1 MGITKRSLLL
11 ALFLCLLLVVSTQAQ
26 TLEQPVLTTTCGQ
39 SPGALMARQLAM
51 REGLQIVQDDLATAD
66 LLREKY
72 EAGEGF
78 KTLIITMGTSGKG
91 LGAAGID
98 MDFEEK
104 RIMALIAEAKRQGMV
119 IIGVHI
125 EGEER
130 RVDAADERS
139 IEIVAPES
147 DILIVRTDSNKD
159 NFFTKLAEE
168 KNIPLYVVEKS
179 LQMAEPLREL
189 FGLE

>member
-1 MGITKRSLLL
+1 M

-39 SPGALMARQLAM
+39 SPGALMVRQLAM

>member
-1 MGITKRSLLL
+1 VGITKRSLLL

-39 SPGALMARQLAM
+39 SPGALMVRQLAM